1 MSYILPREIN
11 VKMLAALDKDKQ
23 AIIKA
28 LWPNG
33 SFSPV
38 SNESFI
44 KKFMSIKDPIRL
56 ARRARA
62 YVSLVGDPH
71 VTESTFTSEFTL
83 IVNQLWKAGFDGQQI
98 RDIAQTKANIPV
110 LMYPQFS

>member
-1 MSYILPREIN
+1 MSYILPREID
-11 VKMLAALDKDKQ
+11 VKMLAAVDKDKQ

-33 SFSPV
+33 SFDPV
-38 SNESFI
+38 PNETFI

-62 YVSLVGDPH
+62 YVSLVGKPY
-71 VTESTFTSEFTL
+71 VNETTFTSEFAL
-83 IVNQLWKAGFDGQQI
+83 IANQLWKAGFDGQQI
-98 RDIAQTKANIPV
+98 HDIAQTRANIPV
-110 LMYPQFS
+110 LMLS